1 MAAPKLHPEDRY
13 HPSSVRLLPK
23 TERELTRLAR
33 RRRMTR
39 SDIIREALGLVLGKK
54 VKNPKDAKGAKR

>member
-23 TERELTRLAR
+23 TERELTRLAKR
-33 RRRMTR
+33 QRKTR
-39 SDIIREALGLVLGKK
+39 SDMIREALSILLDKHVA
-54 VKNPKDAKGAKR
+54 NPKDKKRGKR